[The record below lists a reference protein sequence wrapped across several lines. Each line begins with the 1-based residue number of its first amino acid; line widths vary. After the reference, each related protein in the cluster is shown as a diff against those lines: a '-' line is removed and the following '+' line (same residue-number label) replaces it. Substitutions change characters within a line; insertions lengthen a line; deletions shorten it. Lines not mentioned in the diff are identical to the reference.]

1 MLADMYHSLQE
12 RGFAALQARQK
23 LLASFADFPQL
34 LTQNLNNCLRDPH
47 KSVDHAMQYPHRC
60 EQWAVNAAACA

>member
-1 MLADMYHSLQE
+1 MYHSLQE

-47 KSVDHAMQYPHRC
+47 KYGDHAMHSSFR
-60 EQWAVNAAACA
+60 EQRVVDAAVCSCCAI